1 MTETTAPRP
10 PQHEPAARRALLSRR
25 MRPSR
30 PGRPLAW
37 RHPGFRQLTRAWFCT
52 NVADSALYLMLAVW
66 VKELS
71 GSDAAAALVF
81 AALGLPALASP
92 LLGHVADRVSRRRL
106 LAGSNLALAAV
117 LCTLLL
123 VSSAADLWLVYAVTF
138 LYGCMGYTTSAAQA
152 GLVRDLLDDD
162 ELAGGNALLS
172 TIDQGLRLVS
182 PLLGTALYALAGPKS
197 VVVLTAAC
205 AVATAVQLVRLQVSE
220 TPPAAA
226 HERQRYLTEVAAG
239 FRHIARTPVLRPLTI
254 AIAVGFGA
262 TGMANVAVFPAMEQ
276 GLGVDPA
283 MLGALVSLQ
292 GVGALAGGATAAAMI
307 RRLGEQATVA
317 LGMLGLAAGMAA
329 LVTTS
334 LAVVVAG
341 LVLVGGSVT
350 WIVVAFVTVRQRL
363 TPPRLQGR
371 TSAAANVSFNLPQT
385 LVTFGAA
392 AVIAVLDYRIV
403 IAATAVCVVAAAA
416 LAAPRPRSLAGFRR
430 LQPAGGVADPP
441 ESEDGGGLSEPGR

>member
-1 MTETTAPRP
+1 VTETAAPRP

-25 MRPSR
+25 LPR

-37 RHPGFRQLTRAWFCT
+37 RRPGFRQLTRAWFCA

-81 AALGLPALASP
+81 AALGLPALVSP

-138 LYGCMGYTTSAAQA
+138 LYGCMGYTTSAAQS

-162 ELAGGNALLS
+162 ELPGGNGLLS

-182 PLLGTALYALAGPKS
+182 PLLGTALYALAGPKA
-197 VVVLTAAC
+197 VVVLTATC

-220 TPPAAA
+220 TPPSAT
-226 HERQRYLTEVAAG
+226 HERQRYLTEVVAG
-239 FRHIARTPVLRPLTI
+239 FRHIARTPVLGPLTI

-292 GVGALAGGATAAAMI
+292 GVGALVGGATSAGMI
-307 RRLGEQATVA
+307 HRLGEQATVA
-317 LGMLGLAAGMAA
+317 LGMLGLATGMAA

-350 WIVVAFVTVRQRL
+350 WVVVAFVTLRQRL

-371 TSAAANVSFNLPQT
+371 TAAATNVSFNLPQT

-403 IAATAVCVVAAAA
+403 IAATVVGVVAAAA
-416 LAAPRPRSLAGFRR
+416 LAAPRP
-430 LQPAGGVADPP
+430 
-441 ESEDGGGLSEPGR
+441 GRGRFSGSAR